1 MGWTCIVLE
10 HLGFDAAGSKRHKE
24 SVAIKTSLRW
34 AVPTIRLRLDLQKTI
49 SVEKRKETNFHLF
62 LFLLPCCEFLVFS
75 SGFLF

>member
-1 MGWTCIVLE
+1 VLE

-49 SVEKRKETNFHLF
+49 SVEKEKKLISTFFCSCYLVANF
-62 LFLLPCCEFLVFS
+62 LFFLAVSYS
-75 SGFLF
+75 SFAAIK